1 MNMKLNNKLIFVCIL
16 SFSLFFYCIVY
27 ELSAYDIEYIDKSEI
42 KIDKKEVKAKELFTD
57 DNISYCTLQYVVG
70 DNDVVHNS
78 FNFSFIYQRFARPPP
93 CLIPF
98 DSVLKHTFLSTE
110 K

>member
-1 MNMKLNNKLIFVCIL
+1 MNMRLNNKLIFVCIL
-16 SFSLFFYCIVY
+16 SFSLFFYCIVD
-27 ELSAYDIEYIDKSEI
+27 ELSAYDIKYIDKEET
-42 KIDKKEVKAKELFTD
+42 KIDKKEVKAKELLIEESID
-57 DNISYCTLQYVVG
+57 DYVLKSVKCTRHSI
-70 DNDVVHNS
+70 HNS
-78 FNFSFIYQRFARPPP
+78 FNSSFIYQRFARPPP